1 MSKQFSSQSNRQSS
15 SASNKDF
22 TSNNNS
28 GSISINDNTEPKSKT
43 NNTYRKKKTRL
54 FIKEN
59 MDNMNTNKTS
69 KKSKTKYSTM
79 SNIKSNSKNTKHYEN
94 NDPIIKLPDRR
105 LYSILILAIIG
116 AVLFNIGVFMA
127 NSQSLPIT
135 GAIYNSMPIGMIIA
149 LFINKDQLDNF
160 LFGNLIAR
168 GINFFLIGPTFLLY
182 YYEYIS
188 SFQYIVL
195 NMILWAIA
203 IIISQYLKK

>member
-28 GSISINDNTEPKSKT
+28 GSMPINDNISPNSKT

-59 MDNMNTNKTS
+59 MDNINTNKS
-69 KKSKTKYSTM
+69 KSKSKSK
-79 SNIKSNSKNTKHYEN
+79 SKPKSNNTKQYEN
-94 NDPIIKLPDRR
+94 NDPIIKLPDSR

-116 AVLFNIGVFMA
+116 AVLFNIGVFVS
-127 NSQSLPIT
+127 NSQGLPIT
-135 GAIYNSMPIGMIIA
+135 GAIYNSMPAGLIVA
-149 LFINKDQLDNF
+149 LFVNKDQLDNF

-188 SFQYIVL
+188 SLQYIIL
-195 NMILWAIA
+195 SMILWAIA
-203 IIISQYLKK
+203 TIISHYLKK